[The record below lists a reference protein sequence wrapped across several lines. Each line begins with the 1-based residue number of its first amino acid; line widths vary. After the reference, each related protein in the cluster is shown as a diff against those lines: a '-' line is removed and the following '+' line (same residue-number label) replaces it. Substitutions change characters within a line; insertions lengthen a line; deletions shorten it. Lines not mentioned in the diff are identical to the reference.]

1 MCVVYEAENL
11 KLHRHVLTRS
21 GCKDKVQA
29 SDSRRNA
36 NRNFEMEW
44 TKPMKHQGLVFRAL
58 AAIAII
64 PAIACA
70 QAQVPSPQSVGPG
83 RSFAQW
89 DKIQISV
96 TAKLAPNLY
105 ILQGS
110 PNLDTNHPDAAGGR
124 IAVLFGLDGILL
136 VDSQDEELHEKV
148 LQTIR
153 TFSDA
158 PMKILV
164 NSHIHSDHTG
174 GNAFFAKQGALIF
187 SREELRDEM
196 LHPPRRSD
204 GTPAPAPDPD
214 GVPVVTYP
222 LGTPGAPAVSIHM
235 NGEVVDF
242 IPVPA
247 SHTGG
252 DTVIRFRHANAIYI
266 GDFYR
271 NFGYPFAD
279 QANGGSIRGMIIAI
293 DMIEKT
299 AEPDTT
305 LITGHGT
312 MVKKADLHPYRAMVV
327 DMLAKTEKLV
337 DQGKSLNDVLS
348 ANLTAPYDATTKGD
362 TPQSKTRFITEVYN
376 EVREG
381 K

>member
-1 MCVVYEAENL
+1 
-11 KLHRHVLTRS
+11 
-21 GCKDKVQA
+21 
-29 SDSRRNA
+29 
-36 NRNFEMEW
+36 
-44 TKPMKHQGLVFRAL
+44 MKRKRLLLGGL
-58 AAIAII
+58 AAMAVI
-64 PAIACA
+64 PAIVWALG
-70 QAQVPSPQSVGPG
+70 QAPATQRPGQG

-110 PNLDTNHPDAAGGR
+110 PDLDTNHPDAAGGR
-124 IAVLFGLDGILL
+124 VAVLFGPEGILM

-148 LQTIR
+148 LKTIR
-153 TFSDA
+153 TFSSA
-158 PMKILV
+158 PFRILV

-174 GNAFFAKQGALIF
+174 GNPFFAMQGALIF

-196 LHPPRRSD
+196 LHPPRPIN
-204 GTPAPAPDPD
+204 GTSAPAPDPA

-222 LGTPGAPAVSIHM
+222 LGTPGVPAVTIHLD
-235 NGEVVDF
+235 GEVVDF

-252 DTVIRFRHANAIYI
+252 DTVIRFQNANAIYI

-279 QANGGSIRGMIIAI
+279 QANGGSIRGMITAI
-293 DMIEKT
+293 DMIAKT
-299 AEPDTT
+299 AGPDTT

-312 MVKKADLHPYRAMVV
+312 LVKKADLLPYRAMVV
-327 DMLAKTEKLV
+327 DILAKTKKLV
-337 DQGKSLNDVLS
+337 DQGKSMDDVLA
-348 ANLTAPYDATTKGD
+348 ANLTAQYDATTKGD
-362 TPQSKTRFITEVYN
+362 TPQSKSRFIIEVYN
-376 EVREG
+376 EV
-381 K
+381 KDK

>member
-1 MCVVYEAENL
+1 MNRVWLLV
-11 KLHRHVLTRS
+11 
-21 GCKDKVQA
+21 A
-29 SDSRRNA
+29 S
-36 NRNFEMEW
+36 
-44 TKPMKHQGLVFRAL
+44 L
-58 AAIAII
+58 AAMVVI
-64 PAIACA
+64 PAIVGA
-70 QAQVPSPQSVGPG
+70 QGQASAPQRPGQG

-110 PNLDTNHPDAAGGR
+110 PDLDTNHPDAAGGR
-124 IAVLFGLDGILL
+124 IAVFFGPDGILM

-148 LQTIR
+148 LQAIR
-153 TFSDA
+153 TFSSA
-158 PMKILV
+158 PIRILV

-174 GNAFFAKQGALIF
+174 GDPFFARQGALIF

-196 LHPPRRSD
+196 LHPPRRGD
-204 GTPAPAPDPD
+204 GSPAPAPDPA

-222 LGTPGAPAVSIHM
+222 LGTPGAPAVTIHM
-235 NGEVVDF
+235 DGEVVDF

-252 DTVIRFRHANAIYI
+252 DTVIRFQHANAIYI

-279 QANGGSIRGMIIAI
+279 QANGGSIRGMITAI
-293 DMIEKT
+293 DMITKI
-299 AEPDTT
+299 AAPGTT

-312 MVKKADLHPYRAMVV
+312 LVKSADLLPYRAMVV
-327 DMLAKTEKLV
+327 NILAKAKELV
-337 DQGKSLNDVLS
+337 DQGKSLDDVLA

-362 TPQSKTRFITEVYN
+362 TPESKSRFITEVYN
-376 EVREG
+376 EL
-381 K
+381 KDK